1 MTAHLTKA
9 DAEKRFLSIVHN
21 DKVDNTSVP
30 DKVFLRQKATEHL
43 LSLRV
48 LDLYAG
54 KNICWRNID
63 KERYYGVELIE
74 DKGVNLNADAKRVIE
89 SIDLSEFNVI
99 DVDSF
104 ELPFE
109 VCEKLITSEK
119 VKSGTIIL
127 YTAMTNI
134 FTMLPKV
141 CVDSLKIKEMYRIAP
156 SLFNLNAIDY
166 FYDMLGNL
174 GVKEATYYEL
184 IDKFK
189 KHYGYFTVP

>member
-1 MTAHLTKA
+1 MKGRAI
-9 DAEKRFLSIVHN
+9 IVTGLCT
-21 DKVDNTSVP
+21 DGKV
-30 DKVFLRQKATEHL
+30 
-43 LSLRV
+43 
-48 LDLYAG
+48 G
-54 KNICWRNID
+54 KNICWRSID

-74 DKGVNLNADAKRVIE
+74 GKGVNLNADAKRVIE
-89 SIDLSEFNVI
+89 SVNLSDFNVI

-109 VCEKLITSEK
+109 VCAKLIKNEQ
-119 VKSGTIIL
+119 VKSGTVIL

-141 CVDSLKIKEMYRIAP
+141 CVNNLKIKELYKIAP

-174 GVKEATYYEL
+174 GITEVIYYEL
-184 IDKFK
+184 VDKFK
-189 KHYGYFTVP
+189 KHYGYFTKP